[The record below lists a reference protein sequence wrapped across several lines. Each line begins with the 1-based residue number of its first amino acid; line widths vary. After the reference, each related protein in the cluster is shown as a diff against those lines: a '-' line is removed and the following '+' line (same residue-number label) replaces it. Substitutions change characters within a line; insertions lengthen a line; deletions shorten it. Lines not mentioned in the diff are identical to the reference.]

1 MNIIK
6 FVSVALWSMC
16 MLFLSCKKENP
27 SLNETPA
34 TVEIFVCN
42 SKGEPLEN
50 KTVGLYDESR
60 YTDFQK
66 DHTVKPLAE
75 VITNQK
81 GIAHFVLESHPWF
94 LKGTSAELM
103 FVVQELQDASNYKW
117 WSRGGTVTLG
127 KAHSFKIEVVYQDG
141 AGGDETTEEKPDED
155 AGENVES
162 PFVI

>member
-66 DHTVKPLAE
+66 DHTVKPLAK

-81 GIAHFVLESHPWF
+81 GIAHFVLESRPQ
-94 LKGTSAELM
+94 L
-103 FVVQELQDASNYKW
+103 FVVPRSIPIIFPISCISCFIL
-117 WSRGGTVTLG
+117 
-127 KAHSFKIEVVYQDG
+127 
-141 AGGDETTEEKPDED
+141 
-155 AGENVES
+155 
-162 PFVI
+162 

>member
-1 MNIIK
+1 M
-6 FVSVALWSMC
+6 
-16 MLFLSCKKENP
+16 
-27 SLNETPA
+27 NETPA

-81 GIAHFVLESHPWF
+81 E
-94 LKGTSAELM
+94 
-103 FVVQELQDASNYKW
+103 
-117 WSRGGTVTLG
+117 
-127 KAHSFKIEVVYQDG
+127 
-141 AGGDETTEEKPDED
+141 
-155 AGENVES
+155 
-162 PFVI
+162 